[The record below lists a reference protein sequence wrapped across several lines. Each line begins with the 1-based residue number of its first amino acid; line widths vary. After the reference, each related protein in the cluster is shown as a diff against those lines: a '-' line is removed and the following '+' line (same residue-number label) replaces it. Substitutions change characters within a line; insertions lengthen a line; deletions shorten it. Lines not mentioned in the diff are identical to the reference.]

1 MRALLHYMGTITL
14 CTGMLM
20 LIPALVSLGLGEQS
34 LAPAF
39 AIPALATAALGYGMY
54 RAGVG
59 GELNLRLAFAVS
71 SIGWAL
77 VALIGSLPY
86 VLSGVLSPLD
96 AYFEAMAGFTTTGI
110 TMVTP
115 EELPRSVL
123 LWRSL
128 TQWIGGMGIVVL
140 FLALFAPAGA
150 AKLYTAEARTERL
163 EPSLARTARRIFY
176 IYTYLTLAGVLL
188 IYLSGSTVFEA
199 VNHGLTAISS
209 GGFSPRNDSYAGMP
223 EMVKAA
229 TVVVML
235 MGGVSF
241 ALHQRWLE
249 GRLRE
254 VLGSTEL
261 RAMLV
266 FVGAGALAL
275 YLEGVPALDA
285 VFTSVSAVTTTGF
298 GVVDLNSLSEASKYV
313 LFLLL
318 LVGGGYGST
327 AGGLKV
333 IRVVACFKAVLW
345 FLQRSTSPRS
355 RIVRTKL
362 QGRVMEEEEMLAV
375 VLFTL
380 LYLIFIALG
389 TGIFVFL
396 GHDLITSAFTIAT
409 AQGNNGLVLLSEYT
423 TLEKVVMLFYM
434 WLGRLELIPVL
445 ILFMWRSAR

>member
-1 MRALLHYMGTITL
+1 MGALLHYMGTITL
-14 CTGMLM
+14 CTGMVM
-20 LIPALVSLGLGEQS
+20 LLPALTSVFMDEAELSY
-34 LAPAF
+34 AF
-39 AIPALATAALGYGMY
+39 ALPAAACIAAGYAVY
-54 RAGVG
+54 RLSPR
-59 GELNLRLAFAVS
+59 GELNLRMAFAVS
-71 SIGWAL
+71 ALGWAL

-115 EELPRSVL
+115 GELPRSML
-123 LWRSL
+123 FWRSL

-176 IYTYLTLAGVLL
+176 IYTYLTLAGILL
-188 IYLSGSTVFEA
+188 IYLSGSSVFEA

-209 GGFSPRNDSYAGMP
+209 GGFSPRDDSYAGMP
-223 EMVKAA
+223 ESVKIA
-229 TVVVML
+229 TVLVML
-235 MGGVSF
+235 MGGTSF

-249 GRLRE
+249 GRLRD
-254 VLGSTEL
+254 VLHSTEL

-266 FVGAGALAL
+266 FVAAGAAVL
-275 YLEGVPALDA
+275 YADGVSAVDA
-285 VFTSVSAVTTTGF
+285 VFTSMSAVTTTGF
-298 GVVDLNSLSEASKYV
+298 SVLELSSLSEVSKYV
-313 LFLLL
+313 LLLLL

-333 IRVVACFKAVLW
+333 IRVVACLKAVLW
-345 FLQRSTSPRS
+345 FLRRSTSPRS

-380 LYLIFIALG
+380 LYLIFIGIG
-389 TGIFVFL
+389 TGVFVYL
-396 GHDLITSAFTIAT
+396 GHDLLTSAFTVAT
-409 AQGNNGLVLLSEYT
+409 AQGNNGLVLLTEYQT
-423 TLEKVVMLFYM
+423 VEKLVMLFYM

-445 ILFMWRSAR
+445 ILFMWRGGR